1 MKKNP
6 TETPN
11 KNIAW
16 HFKKS
21 STDVRQSRDMWEY
34 VLEGKLAE
42 GRFAG
47 NFPRALVLDH
57 VSTDAF
63 WSPLTEGSD
72 YCHIYL
78 SSIYLAIYPSIPS
91 ASHHLKCFHTVWSL
105 EGKWSGRLT
114 AWTHSF
120 FNLLKFQ
127 LRDQFIYML
136 HV

>member
-21 STDVRQSRDMWEY
+21 FTDVRQSRDMWEY

-78 SSIYLAIYPSIPS
+78 SSIYLSIYLSIHP
-91 ASHHLKCFHTVWSL
+91 LCFSPFKVFSYSVEFGGEMVRETDSL
-105 EGKWSGRLT
+105 NT
-114 AWTHSF
+114 
-120 FNLLKFQ
+120 
-127 LRDQFIYML
+127 
-136 HV
+136 